1 MRYILF
7 RAKRKDNE
15 EWIEGFYVRLFEKEN
30 GFYKAKHYIFDGN
43 TKLGEERYCG
53 HGNYE
58 QDVQICKYE
67 VIPET
72 VGQYTGLTDKNGK
85 KIFEGDILF
94 VTVREYTKECGI
106 RKFTGNTVKT
116 VWSVEY
122 AERRT
127 QGNGFFVFGK
137 DRRFSVGLTKSVI
150 YNASPEIIGNIHDNP
165 ELLKG
170 GGQE

>member
-1 MRYILF
+1 MDEKKQMREILF
-7 RAKRKDNE
+7 RGQTR
-15 EWIEGFYVRLFEKEN
+15 R
-30 GFYKAKHYIFDGN
+30 
-43 TKLGEERYCG
+43 LGELVRMNGEKVPSKWVYGGICQGEGAFSIIYGWKDEEREAPIDKFIVYS
-53 HGNYE
+53 
-58 QDVQICKYE
+58 D
-67 VIPET
+67 T

-85 KIFEGDILF
+85 KIFEGDILS

-137 DRRFSVGLTKSVI
+137 DRRFSLGLTKSVI
-150 YNASPEIIGNIHDNP
+150 YNASPEIIGNIHDNS
-165 ELLKG
+165 ELLRG
-170 GGQE
+170 EE